1 MKKKIILIAGALLA
15 ALFVYLLWPLA
26 DHKWD
31 ITFDQEMIDRKNRF
45 LEGLSNRAGGK
56 TAAKKRPNIVLILAD
71 DLGTMDTS
79 LYGGTLLETPNI
91 DAIGTEGVTFTQSY
105 ATAAICAPSRAG
117 MMTGRDQNRFG
128 FGCQMIDI
136 YLRNRLTFAIVDAF
150 VETDA
155 MDPVFRTEVPRK
167 SETWKQGVP
176 PSEITLGELL
186 QASDYETRMIG
197 KWHIG
202 YHDIHHPI
210 NRGFDYHFGFIEAY
224 AFYAEERREDIVN
237 YHHDLFWEK
246 EIWNRAGKGPSA
258 ISRNGEEVKEERYL
272 TDAFADEAVEYIA
285 SKGEDGEPFFLYL
298 PFNAP
303 HTPFQ
308 ATREYY
314 EKFSHIEDKA
324 QRIYAAM
331 IAHLDDAVGRIV
343 QAVEKE
349 GLSDNTLIIFSSDN
363 GCAEYAEG
371 NTNEPLRGGKMT
383 FFDGGLQVP
392 FMMRWDGVITPGTVV
407 DDPVI
412 QTDIFATAAAAA
424 ETPLPDD
431 RVYDGKDLI
440 PYVSSSE
447 AEAGRPPAGPIH
459 ETLFWKTLYGGMV
472 RKGPWKLIVNERQ
485 DEVRLYNLEKDISE
499 KEELS
504 EEEPEVLKE
513 LINAF
518 REWEKTLMPSLW
530 PSLMEI
536 EFEIDGEK
544 IIFPI

>member
-136 YLRNRLTFAIVDAF
+136 YLRNRLTFAIADAF

-224 AFYAEERREDIVN
+224 AFYAEERREGIVN

-246 EIWNRAGKGPSA
+246 EIWNRAGRGPSA
-258 ISRNGEEVKEERYL
+258 ISRNGEDVKEERYL

-331 IAHLDDAVGRIV
+331 IAHLDDAVGRIIE
-343 QAVEKE
+343 AVEKE

-440 PYVSSSE
+440 PYVT
-447 AEAGRPPAGPIH
+447 GRGSGTEKPIPGPIH
-459 ETLFWKTLYGGMV
+459 DTLFWKTLYGGMV

>member
-136 YLRNRLTFAIVDAF
+136 YLRNRLTFAIADAF

-246 EIWNRAGKGPSA
+246 EIWNRAGRGPSA
-258 ISRNGEEVKEERYL
+258 ISRNGEDVKEERYL

-331 IAHLDDAVGRIV
+331 IAHLDDAVGRIIE
-343 QAVEKE
+343 AVEKE

-440 PYVSSSE
+440 PYVT
-447 AEAGRPPAGPIH
+447 GRGSGTEKPIPGPIH
-459 ETLFWKTLYGGMV
+459 DTLFWKTLYGGMV